1 LSSIISSCQSHLLRM
16 NVSLFSPT
24 ARRIVKTEKD
34 CLSLKKKKKKCSK
47 HVLKKKRT
55 KTTGKEHYFL
65 LRLGKEQYF
74 LLRLGLAMLTNRM
87 LVGRNQQTRRH

>member
-1 LSSIISSCQSHLLRM
+1 M

-24 ARRIVKTEKD
+24 AHRIVKTEKD
-34 CLSLKKKKKKCSK
+34 CLSFTKKKKKKKGSK
-47 HVLKKKRT
+47 LVGTKKRT
-55 KTTGKEHYFL
+55 KTT
-65 LRLGKEQYF
+65 GKEQYF